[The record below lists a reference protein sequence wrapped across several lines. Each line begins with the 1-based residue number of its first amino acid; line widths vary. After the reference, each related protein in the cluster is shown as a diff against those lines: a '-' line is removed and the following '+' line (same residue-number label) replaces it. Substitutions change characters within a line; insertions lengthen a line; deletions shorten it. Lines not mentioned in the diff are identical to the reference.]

1 MLMRSMASSSSV
13 MRNLRSPW
21 PQVILIESIFST
33 ALGLLTPFS
42 SSKWRMGFA
51 APVAASISTAVHG
64 VRELARVVRLAAASV
79 RRRALRLGL
88 LWSGPRLFGLGPLG
102 VEGLDLG
109 LSPLLC
115 CLLVSLVVRQDG
127 TGWLHG
133 KALWEN
139 GQNELIL
146 KPFHFQL
153 CWDCSVSKL
162 KLLFLVAS
170 AITMPKASQC

>member
-51 APVAASISTAVHG
+51 APVAASISAAVHG

-79 RRRALRLGL
+79 RRRALRLG
-88 LWSGPRLFGLGPLG
+88 
-102 VEGLDLG
+102 VEGLELG

>member
-1 MLMRSMASSSSV
+1 M
-13 MRNLRSPW
+13 
-21 PQVILIESIFST
+21 Q
-33 ALGLLTPFS
+33 LLEGAGWVQLT
-42 SSKWRMGFA
+42 
-51 APVAASISTAVHG
+51 
-64 VRELARVVRLAAASV
+64 
-79 RRRALRLGL
+79 
-88 LWSGPRLFGLGPLG
+88 FGAKTYQHS

>member
-1 MLMRSMASSSSV
+1 MFRV
-13 MRNLRSPW
+13 LRDLV
-21 PQVILIESIFST
+21 QEEADDVD
-33 ALGLLTPFS
+33 
-42 SSKWRMGFA
+42 
-51 APVAASISTAVHG
+51 VA
-64 VRELARVVRLAAASV
+64 
-79 RRRALRLGL
+79 
-88 LWSGPRLFGLGPLG
+88 GLGG
-102 VEGLDLG
+102 EVERR
-109 LSPLLC
+109 
-115 CLLVSLVVRQDG
+115 VSLVVRQDG

-153 CWDCSVSKL
+153 CWDCSASKL